1 MIAYERK
8 LLELEEH
15 QIEQKAI
22 IQYKVMEVNEE
33 IDDLNDQEMT
43 EEKFWGML
51 ADDDEEEFD
60 YGRDVLKEGVYET
73 YCKLPYK

>member
-1 MIAYERK
+1 
-8 LLELEEH
+8 
-15 QIEQKAI
+15 
-22 IQYKVMEVNEE
+22 MEVNEE

-43 EEKFWGML
+43 EEKLWGMLL

-60 YGRDVLKEGVYET
+60 YGWDDLKEGLYET